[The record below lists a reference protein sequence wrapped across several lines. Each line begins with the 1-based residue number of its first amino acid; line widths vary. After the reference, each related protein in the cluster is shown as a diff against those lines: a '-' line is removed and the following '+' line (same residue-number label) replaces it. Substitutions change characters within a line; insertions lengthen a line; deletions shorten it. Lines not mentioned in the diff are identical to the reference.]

1 MTFCQWEK
9 SSAEYG
15 RKLFHSG
22 VEGARSGREQF
33 LSGKPMA
40 PFLNESAQNA
50 VIAAAI
56 GAGIGVLSGFTARRH
71 TSAGRAMAYGL
82 FGSAIGF
89 AAGVFWESRS
99 LTASV
104 VAGALKNIGKARDEH
119 WLEKNPIDYA

>member
-15 RKLFHSG
+15 RKLLHSG
-22 VEGARSGREQF
+22 LEGARSGREEF
-33 LSGKPMA
+33 LSGKPMT

-56 GAGIGVLSGFTARRH
+56 GASIGVLGGFAARRH
-71 TSAGRAMAYGL
+71 NSAGRTLAYGL
-82 FGSAIGF
+82 FGGAIGLG
-89 AAGVFWESRS
+89 AGVFWESRR

-104 VAGALKNIGKARDEH
+104 VAGALRNIGRARDEH